1 MSDSVKI
8 FFTFNGEQKE
18 VEGKK
23 DEFMFSV
30 YTRYVK
36 MIGQEIEKVFF
47 LYNGDLINPEKNLKD
62 ICENKN
68 EIKMLVY
75 EFDIDDK
82 QEEIL
87 KQSKD
92 IICPICNEICLIN
105 FENSLA
111 CQIYSDAVV
120 LSVVYCIPVK
130 SDLVILR
137 VVLDTGYCRISL
149 TLWLRLRLSA

>member
-1 MSDSVKI
+1 MSDNVKI
-8 FFTFNGEQKE
+8 FFTFKGEEKE

-23 DEFMFSV
+23 EEFMFSI

-47 LYNGDLINPEKNLKD
+47 LNNGDLINPEKNLKD

-105 FENSLA
+105 FDNYKIIFSNCKNGHHFSNILFNEFN
-111 CQIYSDAVV
+111 
-120 LSVVYCIPVK
+120 
-130 SDLVILR
+130 DLQK
-137 VVLDTGYCRISL
+137 
-149 TLWLRLRLSA
+149 